1 MKQLILGGARSGKSR
16 LALQYA
22 EQSNLELVF
31 IATATAS
38 DEEMA
43 ARIAAHQDERNS
55 TWLLIEEPVALAKV
69 LQQNASES
77 RCIVVDC
84 LTLWLGNLIGHK
96 EHTSLVNFEQQRNDL
111 IQCIP
116 TLSGHVIFVSNE
128 LGMGLVPG
136 TVLGRHFRDEL
147 GRLHQDIAAICDRV
161 ILTVAGIPQIL
172 KGGE

>member
-22 EQSNLELVF
+22 EESGLELVF

-43 ARIAAHQDERNS
+43 VRIGAHQDERS
-55 TWLLIEEPVALAKV
+55 SAWVLIEEPVALAQA
-69 LQQNASES
+69 LQQNTSES

-84 LTLWLGNLIGHK
+84 LTLWLSNLIGHN
-96 EHTSLVNFEQQRNDL
+96 EHTSQASFEQQRNDL

-116 TLSGHVIFVSNE
+116 ALSGHIIFVSNE

-136 TVLGRHFRDEL
+136 TALGRRFRDEL
-147 GRLHQDIAAICDRV
+147 GRLHQGMAAICDRV

-172 KGGE
+172 KGE

>member
-22 EQSNLELVF
+22 EQSGLELVF

-43 ARIAAHQDERNS
+43 IRIAAHQDGRNS
-55 TWLLIEEPVALAKV
+55 AWRLVEEPVALAKV
-69 LQQNASES
+69 LEQNANES

-84 LTLWLGNLIGHK
+84 LTLWLSNLIGHN
-96 EHTSLVNFEQQRNDL
+96 EHTSQASFEQQRNDL

-116 TLSGHVIFVSNE
+116 ALSGHIIFVSNE

-136 TVLGRHFRDEL
+136 TALGRHFRDEL
-147 GRLHQDIAAICDRV
+147 GRLHQDIAAICDCV
-161 ILTVAGIPQIL
+161 ILTIAGIPQIL
-172 KGGE
+172 KGER